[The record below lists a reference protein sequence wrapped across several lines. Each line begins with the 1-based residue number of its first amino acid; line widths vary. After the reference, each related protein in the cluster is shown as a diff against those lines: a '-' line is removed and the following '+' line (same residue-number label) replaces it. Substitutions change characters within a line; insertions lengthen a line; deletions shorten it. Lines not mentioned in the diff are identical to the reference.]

1 MEKSK
6 HKNYPI
12 IRLEQTCFADL
23 TKEQVAELSEHRR
36 QVLFEAGEDILK
48 QGGLGTTVLFL
59 LDGYVKEYITSI
71 HGKQTNLRVAVPG
84 DFIALSSLF
93 NPDRVNQYS
102 VKAIKDVTLCVF
114 ERDYLLKL
122 IKENSKVA
130 FRLIQRYSEM
140 ENYFFSLFAGHLYG
154 QMHGKMARTLLYIDE
169 ISNPEDSIF
178 NYLSRIELGEFA
190 AINPSNTSR
199 VLKSFEADGII
210 KLQERCISILDRK
223 RLIQIAE
230 LG

>member
-1 MEKSK
+1 
-6 HKNYPI
+6 
-12 IRLEQTCFADL
+12 
-23 TKEQVAELSEHRR
+23 
-36 QVLFEAGEDILK
+36 
-48 QGGLGTTVLFL
+48 
-59 LDGYVKEYITSI
+59 
-71 HGKQTNLRVAVPG
+71 
-84 DFIALSSLF
+84 
-93 NPDRVNQYS
+93 
-102 VKAIKDVTLCVF
+102 
-114 ERDYLLKL
+114 
-122 IKENSKVA
+122 
-130 FRLIQRYSEM
+130 
-140 ENYFFSLFAGHLYG
+140 
-154 QMHGKMARTLLYIDE
+154 MHGKMARTLLYIDE